1 MREITLEV
9 HIHYY
14 FRGKESGEISKTS
27 VIMSCWVSR
36 AQVVL
41 TMLTML
47 PTPLCS
53 APGSFSRVS

>member
-36 AQVVL
+36 AQVE
-41 TMLTML
+41 LTML